1 MIPPRQNISRL
12 LRISLQLILLIC
24 FAGFQIASAITEQ
37 VHVHGESHADCCAIC
52 HASHASFVQ
61 PIGAFHLEAPM
72 AIEWHTVLDHGSRT
86 PDRQATLDLS
96 RAPPQ

>member
-1 MIPPRQNISRL
+1 MIPPRQNSSRY
-12 LRISLQLILLIC
+12 LRISLRLILLLC

-61 PIGAFHLEAPM
+61 PAGTFQLEAPV
-72 AIEWHTVLDHGSRT
+72 AVEWQTVLEQGSRT
-86 PDRQATLDLS
+86 PDRQSTLDLS
-96 RAPPQ
+96 RAPPR